1 MKKNL
6 IIFINIL
13 VIIVSSFT
21 TMSYSRD
28 SFRNESILSE
38 QMYLSYIPHE
48 PISIVN
54 DGNFT
59 DYGFQG
65 TGTEEDPFI
74 IENYSITTLDSNSIF
89 IHDTSKY
96 FVIRNCFLQSES
108 YGILISFVANETV
121 SIINNICNGF
131 TGIYVAHSHYSRL
144 ENNTCNNN
152 VDGITLEYTWNTTV
166 KNNICNFN
174 DRYGIQLAE
183 TQYTNLFYNTL
194 KGNQIGVRFATDE
207 FGYLVEY
214 HIPSHYCHI
223 SYNLLQENEEYGIF
237 ISKDDDSTP
246 SMYNIIHHN
255 RFLDNGIEGFSQ
267 AYDEGANNTW
277 YETKTNEGNHWSSW
291 NKKKPYP
298 IDGNANSKDLYPLN
312 ENLELIERINYGF
325 ISLIPSVLLLVIVYR
340 RKKR

>member
-6 IIFINIL
+6 VTFIVL
-13 VIIVSSFT
+13 SVIIVSSFT
-21 TMSYSRD
+21 SQSYTGD
-28 SFRNESILSE
+28 SFLNENNLSK
-38 QMYLSYIPHE
+38 QIYLNYLPHE

-54 DGNFT
+54 DENFT

-74 IENYSITTLDSNSIF
+74 IENYNITTLDSISIY
-89 IHDTSKY
+89 IHGTSKY
-96 FVIRNCFLQSES
+96 FIIRNCYLQSEC
-108 YGILISFVANETV
+108 YGMLISSVVNETA
-121 SIINNICNGF
+121 SIINNICNNNNNN
-131 TGIYVAHSHYSRL
+131 GIYIHNSHDSRL

-183 TQYTNLFYNTL
+183 TQYINLFNNTF
-194 KGNQIGVRFATDE
+194 KGNQIGIRFATDE

-255 RFLDNGIEGFSQ
+255 RFLDNRIDGFSQ

-277 YETKTNEGNHWSSW
+277 YETKTEEGNWWSNW
-291 NKKKPYP
+291 KKSKPYP
-298 IDGNANSKDLYPLN
+298 IDGEANSEDPYPLN
-312 ENLELIERINYGF
+312 ANLKRINYGL
-325 ISLIPSVLLLVIVYR
+325 IALIPSILLLVIVYI